1 MAEEL
6 LSRFRELLMT
16 PSKKV
21 FVCVGNELRGDD
33 EVGIYIGR
41 RLKRTSLKDNVILA
55 YNTPENYIHEIVEK
69 DVDIVVFFDA
79 VHVGV
84 PAGTII
90 FQEISPEKPSKVSV
104 STHSIPVE
112 TIASIIQLLSN
123 KRVSFYIVGVEAKR
137 FDFGNKMSEEVVGA
151 AKMLTKMLQE
161 TLREF
166 CQK

>member
-6 LSRFRELLMT
+6 LSKFRELLRT
-16 PSKKV
+16 PLKKV

-55 YNTPENYIHEIVEK
+55 YNTPENHIHEILEK
-69 DVDIVVFFDA
+69 DADIVVFFDA

-90 FQEISPEKPSKVSV
+90 FQEISPEKPLKVSI

-112 TIASIIQLLSN
+112 TIASIIQSLSN
-123 KRVSFYIVGVEAKR
+123 KKVSFYIIGVEAKK
-137 FDFGNKMSEEVVGA
+137 FDFGNRISEEVVCA
-151 AKMLTKMLQE
+151 AKTLTKILKE
-161 TLREF
+161 TVEEF
-166 CQK
+166 S

>member
-1 MAEEL
+1 
-6 LSRFRELLMT
+6 MT

-112 TIASIIQLLSN
+112 TIASIIQSLSN